1 MRRGAWSRKERFA
14 GSAPI
19 SCRAHIVGV
28 MLLAASLPEASLRFL
43 VALVLAFVTTAISLR
58 LLGTRR
64 GWGRALVS
72 GVVGWGIG
80 GRAVPRRNL
89 QNASVPCWRRSSGV
103 LRRCS
108 SPSSIGRRWRLHPSR
123 TGVRRGFPG
132 RCGRAPRGGGER
144 SIGLLR
150 HRIVR
155 DPWLRWSVRRQRPTV
170 PRGGRRGPR
179 RNHLGPAS
187 MPLSATTR
195 AARPTTGAG

>member
-80 GRAVPRRNL
+80 GRAVPRRTSRTRPSRAGGGARESCVGAL
-89 QNASVPCWRRSSGV
+89 RRVRSDAAGGCIHRAPALGAAFLVVAAVLLVAAESGPSVSSG
-103 LRRCS
+103 
-108 SPSSIGRRWRLHPSR
+108 
-123 TGVRRGFPG
+123 
-132 RCGRAPRGGGER
+132 
-144 SIGLLR
+144 IGLFEILGYGGLFVGSVLLFR
-150 HRIVR
+150 VVAAVAR
-155 DPWLRWSVRRQRPTV
+155 D
-170 PRGGRRGPR
+170 G
-179 RNHLGPAS
+179 
-187 MPLSATTR
+187 TT
-195 AARPTTGAG
+195 